1 MKYPKEYLEINISIQ
16 ESTEF
21 LAKII
26 QNNIIRWL
34 CLVLLLTVLG
44 IMGAMFDV
52 PILLAYSISIVVCAA
67 YNICDSFDPK
77 NGWRMEDMQ

>member
-26 QNNIIRWL
+26 QNNIIMWL

-44 IMGAMFDV
+44 IMGAMFDA
-52 PILLAYSISIVVCAA
+52 PILLAYSISIVVWAA
-67 YNICDSFDPK
+67 YGICDLFDPK
-77 NGWRMEDMQ
+77 KGLRVEDMQ